1 MIIVTLDTNLLIT
14 VIQER
19 QGHQKIRDI
28 LAANRRGV
36 ISAGISNRLFQPDTV
51 RMDHETKEKLHELL
65 SSYDIT
71 EVIPSRFRW
80 GISLL
85 SGLDL
90 ISGGHTARTAEEILA
105 FRRISDGDPITRPTR
120 QPKSLDKEFNDIG
133 DYDALYDHFCSKRD
147 VFLTQEKGRTF
158 SNDKRIAYK
167 EELGL
172 IIQDPEDF
180 DIPTLD

>member
-1 MIIVTLDTNLLIT
+1 MLSVTLDTNLFIT

-28 LAANRRGV
+28 LTAHKNGL
-36 ISAGISNRLFQPDTV
+36 ISAGISNRLFQPDTL
-51 RMDHETKEKLHELL
+51 RMHHDTKEKLHELL
-65 SSYDIT
+65 SSYDID

-90 ISGGHTARTAEEILA
+90 MSGGHTARTAEEILA
-105 FRRISDGDPITRPTR
+105 FRRISGGDPVTRPTR
-120 QPKSLDKEFNDIG
+120 QPMSLDKEFNDIG

-147 VFLTQEKGRTF
+147 VFLTKDQKGVF
-158 SNDKRIAYK
+158 SLDKRAKYK
-167 EELGL
+167 DQLN
-172 IIQDPEDF
+172 IIVQDPEEF
-180 DIPTLD
+180 DIPTMD